1 MGDGRLI
8 PNDDDPRTALRK
20 VAKSRWSRRS
30 RAGTQERLQA
40 LPDIVKLWLLK
51 ILFALGAERQCFRDS
66 SLRVSALIDV
76 FSLQDMV
83 DADGDADVARITR
96 HLRAQYLRLART
108 PPGFPVDSNLAQ
120 NVSRLAELVGLT
132 DTDCRILELTV
143 TLKLEIVLE
152 ETADLLGG
160 MSSMALADR
169 LAVLLDIPASEIRER
184 LSPQGLLAQTGLV
197 CVDRN
202 SSGTLSYK
210 LDLLSPTFADNML
223 TLNTDPVSLLRYMVI
238 PSTGPELDLTD
249 YGHVSDDLKIVRP
262 LLREARES
270 GRPGVNVLIYGPPGT
285 GKSELVRVLARDL
298 GCELFE
304 IASEDADGDP
314 IDPNQRLK
322 AFRAAQSFFSQR
334 KALLFFDEIEDI
346 FDDASLLFPQ
356 KNTGKGRKAWINRA
370 LESNHVPALW
380 VSNST
385 ICVDNAFIR
394 RFDMVIELPIPPK
407 AQRSKIISTAVGD
420 LLDAAA
426 IERFVESEVLA
437 PAVLTRAAS
446 VVHRIRDKLPPGEAG
461 ASLERLVNSTLEAQS
476 HPLIRAAGKEMLP
489 DTYDLAFVRADKDL
503 AEVAQGIG
511 TAKSARICLY
521 GPPGTGK
528 TAFGYFLAQHL
539 EMPLLVRRAS
549 DILSKWVGEAEKNIA
564 RAFRQAA
571 DDGAILLIE
580 EVDSFLHDRR
590 GVARGW
596 EATAVNEMLTQMEA
610 FEGVFVASTN
620 LLDGFDQAALRR
632 FDLKLKF
639 DYLCADQA
647 WMLLHRQALALGL
660 PEPFAETRARVDRIR
675 TLTPGDYAAVVRR
688 HRFHPIHSV
697 EGFVTALE
705 EECALKEDRAQMMGF
720 V

>member
-1 MGDGRLI
+1 MGDSWLF
-8 PNDDDPRTALRK
+8 PNDDDSGPALRK
-20 VAKSRWSRRS
+20 NAKPRRHRRS
-30 RAGTQERLQA
+30 PAGVQDSLRA
-40 LPDIVKLWLLK
+40 LPDVVKLWLLK
-51 ILFALGAERQCFRDS
+51 ILFALGAERQCFREGS
-66 SLRVSALIDV
+66 VRVSALIDV

-83 DADGDADVARITR
+83 DADGDADVTKITR
-96 HLRAQYLRLART
+96 YLRAQCLRLARSS
-108 PPGFPVDSNLAQ
+108 PGFPADSNFAQ

-132 DTDCRILELTV
+132 DTDCRILELAV
-143 TLKLEIVLE
+143 TLKSETVLE

-169 LAVLLDIPASEIRER
+169 LAVLLDIPAGEIRER

-210 LDLLSPTFADNML
+210 LDLLSSTFADNIL
-223 TLNTDPVSLLRYMVI
+223 TLNTDPVSLLRYMVV
-238 PSTGPELDLTD
+238 PSTGPQLDLVD

-262 LLREARES
+262 LLRKAGES
-270 GRPGVNVLIYGPPGT
+270 GRCGVNILIYGPPGT

-304 IASEDADGDP
+304 IASEDADGEP

-334 KALLFFDEIEDI
+334 KALLFFDEVEDI
-346 FDDASLLFPQ
+346 FDDSSSLFRQ
-356 KNTGKGRKAWINRA
+356 KNAGQGRKAWINRA
-370 LESNHVPALW
+370 LEGNRVPALW

-385 ICVDNAFIR
+385 ACVDNAFIR
-394 RFDMVIELPIPPK
+394 RFDMVIELPVPPK
-407 AQRSKIISTAVGD
+407 AQRSKIIRAAAGD

-426 IERFVESEVLA
+426 IERFAESEVLA

-446 VVHRIRDKLPPGEAG
+446 VVHRIRDELPSGEEG
-461 ASLERLVNSTLEAQS
+461 ASLERLVNSTLEAQL
-476 HPLIRAAGKEMLP
+476 HPLIQARGKKSLP
-489 DTYDLAFVRADKDL
+489 DTYDLAFVHTDKDL
-503 AEVAQGIG
+503 VQVAQGIG
-511 TAKSARICLY
+511 TARCARICLY

-528 TAFGYFLAQHL
+528 TAFGHFLAQHL
-539 EMPLLVRRAS
+539 EMPMLVLRAS

-571 DDGAILLIE
+571 NDGAILLID
-580 EVDSFLHDRR
+580 EVDSFLRDRR
-590 GVARGW
+590 GVTHGW
-596 EATAVNEMLTQMEA
+596 EATSVNEMLTQMEA
-610 FEGVFVASTN
+610 FEGVFIASTN

-647 WMLLHRQALALGL
+647 WMLLCRQARALGL
-660 PEPFAETRARVDRIR
+660 PEPLAESRARLARIH

-688 HRFHPIHSV
+688 HRFHPIQSV
-697 EGFVTALE
+697 EAFVTALE
-705 EECALKEDRAQMMGF
+705 EEFALKEDRAQVMGF